1 MIFIFILNHTK
12 VPTIVITKERESNSS
27 DMLRT
32 AKYSYMTSLGFVAK
46 QSP

>member
-12 VPTIVITKERESNSS
+12 VPTIFTTKERESNAS

-32 AKYSYMTSLGFVAK
+32 AKYSYMTNLGFVAE

>member
-12 VPTIVITKERESNSS
+12 VPTIVTTKERKSNAS
-27 DMLRT
+27 DTLRT
-32 AKYSYMTSLGFVAK
+32 AKYPYMTNLGFVAE